1 MPADN
6 AYERVVLTGGRWMIF
21 NQDYLDFLD
30 EYLRTIQVERCESV
44 GCRPSL
50 PSTSVGSTG
59 PSMSILGIPHPIA
72 VSGAGFGGA
81 LLPGEPGLSVSTP
94 MADFFTAAR

>member
-30 EYLRTIQVERCESV
+30 EYLRTIQVEPTE
-44 GCRPSL
+44 PSL
-50 PSTSVGSTG
+50 LETTLTEGDFNCSPGV
-59 PSMSILGIPHPIA
+59 A
-72 VSGAGFGGA
+72 QAG
-81 LLPGEPGLSVSTP
+81 GLS
-94 MADFFTAAR
+94 DFRCKWRFP